1 MTDTELNY
9 IKRTLE
15 VQEMI
20 NATFR
25 DFLKGIQDCKTLE
38 EIKDLTIMTLM
49 DLNNLMGQD

>member
-15 VQEMI
+15 VQKMI

-38 EIKDLTIMTLM
+38 EVKDLTIMTLM
-49 DLNNLMGQD
+49 DLNNLMDQD